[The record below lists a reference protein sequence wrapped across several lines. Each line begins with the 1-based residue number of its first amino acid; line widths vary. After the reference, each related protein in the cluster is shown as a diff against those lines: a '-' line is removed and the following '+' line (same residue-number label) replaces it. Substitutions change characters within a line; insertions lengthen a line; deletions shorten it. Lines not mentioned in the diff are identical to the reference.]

1 MIVTYLKKLNIE
13 NTKKY
18 EKKKKILASEVS
30 GKQIQ
35 KTNVDTIKDQIKA
48 LEQDAQTDPTKAKV
62 KELLDSSFK

>member
-1 MIVTYLKKLNIE
+1 LIVTYLKKLNIK

-62 KELLDSSFK
+62 KELLDLY